1 MDYAHLFRLDRQTA
15 FVLGAGSGIGREA
28 AQALSAHGARVVC
41 ADRDA
46 DAAKATAAQLDGRA
60 EAYRVDVLDA
70 DAASTAAAA
79 FPDADTL
86 VFTAAT
92 NVRKRLLDYTP
103 EDYEQVMG
111 LNLRS
116 SFDLIR
122 AFGANMVQRRHGSII
137 GLSSIRHQV
146 VEPGQG
152 IYAASKAAVVQLL
165 RTAAAEFGP
174 SGVRANAIAPG
185 VVDTPLTGPIKNQ
198 PDWYRAYAEKTALGR
213 WSKPEEVAGAVVYLA
228 SEAASYVTGTVVYV
242 DGGWTAV
249 DGRYE
254 PPSAS

>member
-1 MDYAHLFRLDRQTA
+1 MDYTYLFRLDHQTA
-15 FVLGAGSGIGREA
+15 FVLGAGSGIGRQA
-28 AQALSAHGARVVC
+28 AQALAAHGAYVVC

-46 DAAKATAAQLDGRA
+46 NAAKDTAAQLGGRC
-60 EAYRVDVLDA
+60 EVYQVDMLDP
-70 DAASTAAAA
+70 DAASTAAMD

-92 NVRKRLLDYTP
+92 NVRKRLLEYTS
-103 EDYEQVMG
+103 EDYERVMG

-116 SFDLIR
+116 NFDLIR
-122 AFGANMVQRRHGSII
+122 AFGANMVQRERGSII
-137 GLSSIRHQV
+137 GLSSIRNQV

-152 IYAASKAAVVQLL
+152 LYAASKAAGVQLL

-185 VVDTPLTGPIKNQ
+185 VVDTPLTDPIKNK
-198 PDWYRAYAEKTALGR
+198 PEWYQAYAEKTALGR

-228 SEAASYVTGTVVYV
+228 SEAASYVTGTVMYV

-249 DGRYE
+249 DGRYD